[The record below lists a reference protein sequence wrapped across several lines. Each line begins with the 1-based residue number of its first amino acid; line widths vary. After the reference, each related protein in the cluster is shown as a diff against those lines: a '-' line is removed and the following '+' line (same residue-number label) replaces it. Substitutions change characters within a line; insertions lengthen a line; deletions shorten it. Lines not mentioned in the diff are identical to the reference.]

1 MAYTGNHVLIAWG
14 GTSPGSE
21 IWTNT
26 LRMRDV
32 NPIGFADQTAVDGWL
47 QAGFKDALTTFWTA
61 IKPYI
66 GTGTTVAWMKANRVG
81 TDGKYLDGT
90 TNLYTYPTPL
100 PGTDTANAIN
110 QASVVVTTTT
120 GLARGRAH
128 AGRFF
133 LPSMRPFIDGTTGTF
148 SAADST
154 IFANASA
161 AFLSGLN
168 DEANFVI
175 DQLRCCVMSNLGSG
189 TDHDITGVKVGR
201 VVDTQRRRRN
211 KIVELGSTAVVNF

>member
-1 MAYTGNHVLIAWG
+1 MAYTGDHVLIAWG
-14 GTSPGSE
+14 GTAPGGE

-26 LRMRDV
+26 LRMRDI

-47 QAGFKDALTTFWTA
+47 QGGFKDALATYWTSF
-61 IKPYI
+61 KPYI
-66 GTGTTVAWMKANRVG
+66 GTGTKLAWMKANRVG
-81 TDGKYLDGT
+81 TNGKYLDGT
-90 TNLYTYPTPL
+90 TNLYTWPTPL

-120 GLARGRAH
+120 GIARGRAH

-148 SAADST
+148 TSADST
-154 IFANASA
+154 VFANGA
-161 AFLSGLN
+161 ATFLSALN
-168 DEANFVI
+168 DAANFVI
-175 DQLRCCVMSNLGSG
+175 DQLRCSVMSNLGSG
-189 TDHDITGVKVGR
+189 VDHDITGVKVGR

-211 KIVELGSTAVVNF
+211 KIAELGSTAVVNF